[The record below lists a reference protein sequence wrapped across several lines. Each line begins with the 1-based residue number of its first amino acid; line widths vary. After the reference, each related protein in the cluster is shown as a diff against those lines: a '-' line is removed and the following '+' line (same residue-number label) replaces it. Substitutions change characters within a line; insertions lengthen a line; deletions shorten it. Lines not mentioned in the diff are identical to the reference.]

1 MCLVLLAVG
10 ARPGLPLVVA
20 ANRDEFHARPSAAAH
35 RWPGAAGVVA
45 GRDLEAGGT
54 WLGVAAG
61 GRFAAVTNVSELPSP
76 GAFRSRGELVP
87 GFLEGG
93 EGARAYAARVDGDA
107 YCGFPGVSA
116 EEQKTNLLADGL
128 RIRHLARRHSMP
140 APRPHRDQG
149 SGRQPPHACTSAR
162 RSHEGHPFREAPR
175 HAVP

>member
-61 GRFAAVTNVSELPSP
+61 GRFAAVTNVSERQRAQS
-76 GAFRSRGELVP
+76 GELTRCTV
-87 GFLEGG
+87 
-93 EGARAYAARVDGDA
+93 
-107 YCGFPGVSA
+107 A
-116 EEQKTNLLADGL
+116 EALPMT
-128 RIRHLARRHSMP
+128 
-140 APRPHRDQG
+140 
-149 SGRQPPHACTSAR
+149 
-162 RSHEGHPFREAPR
+162 
-175 HAVP
+175 